1 MAYKDLRDW
10 LTQVDGFGE
19 VLRLNGAHWNLEIGG
34 LCDVIVREAK
44 KNVPAILFDEI
55 QGYPKGVRALFG
67 MLSSVK
73 RLALTVDM
81 PLAYKGMTDF
91 VRAFHQKIK
100 DLQVIPP
107 VTVKDGPVAEN
118 VMVGDSID
126 LYKFPSPYH
135 HEKDGGRYFGTAHV
149 VLTQHPDEG
158 WYNLGTY
165 RCMVHGK
172 DTLGLHITSG
182 KHGRIHRDLCFERGQ
197 SMKVVVA
204 VGVDPALYLASASEI
219 PWGVSEYAY
228 AGALKGA
235 PIAVMAGPHTGF
247 PIPATAEIVVEG
259 ECHPGEL
266 KDEGPF
272 GEWAGYYANRGLE
285 QVPEPVIHVKR
296 IMHRTDPILTC
307 AQPSRPPHEYSLYR
321 SIVRSGLV
329 WDELEKAGVPDIK
342 GVWCHEAGGSRL
354 FTIVSIHQRYAGHA
368 RQAGLLASQVH
379 SGAYVGR
386 YVVVVDEDIDPANT
400 HDVLWA
406 MATRSEPE
414 RSVEIVRRAWS
425 SSADPALPV
434 DQKQFNSRC
443 IIDACKP
450 YEWKDKFYP
459 VAETSPEL
467 RAELLTKWGEAILDG
482 V

>member
-1 MAYKDLRDW
+1 M
-10 LTQVDGFGE
+10 
-19 VLRLNGAHWNLEIGG
+19 
-34 LCDVIVREAK
+34 EA
-44 KNVPAILFDEI
+44 DE
-55 QGYPKGVRALFG
+55 
-67 MLSSVK
+67 
-73 RLALTVDM
+73 
-81 PLAYKGMTDF
+81 
-91 VRAFHQKIK
+91 
-100 DLQVIPP
+100 
-107 VTVKDGPVAEN
+107 
-118 VMVGDSID
+118 ID
-126 LYKFPSPYH
+126 LYRFPCPFH

-149 VLTQHPDEG
+149 VLTQHPDDG

-182 KHGRIHRDLCFERGQ
+182 KHGRIHRDLYFERRQ
-197 SMKVVVA
+197 PMKVVVA
-204 VGVDPALYLASASEI
+204 VGVDPALYLAAASEI
-219 PWGVSEYAY
+219 PWSVSEYAY
-228 AGALKGA
+228 AGALKGE
-235 PIAVMAGPHTGF
+235 PIAVMSGPHTGF
-247 PIPATAEIVVEG
+247 PVPATAEIVVEG
-259 ECHPGEL
+259 ECYPGEL
-266 KDEGPF
+266 QDEGPF

-285 QVPEPVIHVKR
+285 KVPEPVIHVKR

-307 AQPSRPPHEYSLYR
+307 AQPSRPPHEYSFYR

-329 WDELEKAGVPDIK
+329 WDELEKAGVPDVK

-386 YVVVVDEDIDPANT
+386 YVIVVDEDIDPSNT

-406 MATRSEPE
+406 LATRSEPE
-414 RSVEIVRRAWS
+414 RSIEIIRRAWS

-434 DQKQFNSRC
+434 DQKLFNSRC
-443 IIDACKP
+443 VIDACKP

-467 RAELLTKWGEAILDG
+467 RAKLLKKWGEAILEG

>member
-1 MAYKDLRDW
+1 MAYEDLRDW
-10 LTQVDGFGE
+10 LKQVDGFGE
-19 VLRLNGAHWNLEIGG
+19 VLRLNGADWNLEIGG
-34 LCDVIVREAK
+34 LCDIIVREAK

-55 QGYPKGVRALFG
+55 RGYPKGVRALFA

-73 RLALTVDM
+73 RLALTANL
-81 PLAYKGMTDF
+81 PLEYGGMMDF
-91 VRAFHQKIK
+91 VRAFHHKIRN
-100 DLQVIPP
+100 LQLIAP
-107 VTVKDGPVAEN
+107 VTVNQGPVAEN
-118 VMVGDSID
+118 IMEGDEID
-126 LYKFPSPYH
+126 LYKFPSPFH

-149 VLTQHPDEG
+149 VVTQHPDDG

-165 RCMVHGK
+165 RCMVHDRK
-172 DTLGLHITSG
+172 TLGLHITGG
-182 KHGRIHRDLCFERGQ
+182 KHGRIHRDLHFERGRP
-197 SMKVVVA
+197 MKVVVA
-204 VGVDPALYLASASEI
+204 AGVDPALYLASAAEI
-219 PWGVSEYAY
+219 PWGVCEYAY
-228 AGALKGA
+228 AGGLKGE
-235 PIAVMAGPHTGF
+235 PITVMNGPYTGF

-259 ECHPGEL
+259 ECRPGEL

-285 QVPEPVIHVKR
+285 QVPEPVIHVER
-296 IMHRTDPILTC
+296 ILHRTDPILTC

-321 SIVRSGLV
+321 CIVRSGLV
-329 WDELEKAGVPDIK
+329 WDELEKAGVPDVK

-354 FTIVSIHQRYAGHA
+354 FTIVSIQQRYAGHA

-400 HDVLWA
+400 QDVLWA
-406 MATRSEPE
+406 IATRSEPE

-434 DQKQFNSRC
+434 NQKQFNSRC

-467 RAELLTKWGEAILDG
+467 RAELLNKWGERILDG